1 VDDDCGGGNDVAP
14 SPDGLRRSIES
25 AVSTLAASAP
35 ADWVSLHAEF
45 GLVHVSATV
54 VTESEVEP
62 APLPVPP
69 EALGDIA
76 SHQRQATD
84 RGSPW
89 QRLIIDCDRAGRW
102 SMRAVPVKGSPV
114 DDGPGNERVW
124 RVATLSG
131 PIVIQ
136 LVLGVLLIAMWL
148 LGKSSGALDTRGS
161 ESAISAT
168 AIGITCIL
176 SLAAVGVLV
185 TRASSLARGIG
196 LSVAAS
202 ALIVLIGG
210 VGVAYLLF

>member
-1 VDDDCGGGNDVAP
+1 
-14 SPDGLRRSIES
+14 
-25 AVSTLAASAP
+25 
-35 ADWVSLHAEF
+35 
-45 GLVHVSATV
+45 VSATV
-54 VTESEVEP
+54 VTESESEP

-89 QRLIIDCDRAGRW
+89 RRLIIDCDRAGRW
-102 SMRAVPVKGSPV
+102 SMRAVPVQAVPVQTLPVQTMPV
-114 DDGPGNERVW
+114 DDGRWNERVW

-136 LVLGVLLIAMWL
+136 FVLGVLLIAMWL
-148 LGKSSGALDTRGS
+148 LGKSSGAPDTRGS
-161 ESAISAT
+161 ESAVIAT

-176 SLAAVGVLV
+176 SLAAVSVLV
-185 TRASSLARGIG
+185 TRGSSIARGIG

-210 VGVAYLLF
+210 VGVAYLFF

>member
-1 VDDDCGGGNDVAP
+1 M
-14 SPDGLRRSIES
+14 
-25 AVSTLAASAP
+25 STLAAGAP

-45 GLVHVSATV
+45 GLADVSATV
-54 VTESEVEP
+54 VTESEGEP

-89 QRLIIDCDRAGRW
+89 RRLIIDCDRAGRW
-102 SMRAVPVKGSPV
+102 SMRAVPVQEVPGQTMPV
-114 DDGPGNERVW
+114 DDGRWNERVW

-136 LVLGVLLIAMWL
+136 FVLGVLLTAMWL
-148 LGKSSGALDTRGS
+148 LGKSSGAPDTRGS
-161 ESAISAT
+161 ESAVIAT

-176 SLAAVGVLV
+176 CFAAVCVLV
-185 TRASSLARGIG
+185 PRASSIARGIG

-210 VGVAYLLF
+210 VGVAYLFF

>member
-1 VDDDCGGGNDVAP
+1 MA
-14 SPDGLRRSIES
+14 
-25 AVSTLAASAP
+25 TLAASAP

-45 GLVHVSATV
+45 GLADVSATV
-54 VTESEVEP
+54 VTESEGEP

-69 EALGDIA
+69 ESLGDIA

-102 SMRAVPVKGSPV
+102 SMSALPVQGTPV
-114 DDGPGNERVW
+114 HESRGNEPLW

-136 LVLGVLLIAMWL
+136 FVFGVLLFAMWL
-148 LGKSSGALDTRGS
+148 LGKSSGALETRSS
-161 ESAISAT
+161 ESQIIAT

-176 SLAAVGVLV
+176 SLAAVCVLA
-185 TRASSLARGIG
+185 TRASTIARGIG